1 MQNYWNLYV
10 AGKQQQL
17 YGPINYR
24 DFRQAIRNPR
34 HGLQN
39 LSLFRIIFLGANCW
53 NKVQHTE
60 FLQPITK
67 WELKKMFRTNPERE
81 KPSVKCK
88 DVHEALFTTAFRV
101 SGYCFE
107 RFKFQINLLMN
118 IFLHKSLYAL
128 YSIQVIKDRRKIN
141 QKLIK
146 VNRKGKERSIRYW
159 MQNYQKIN

>member
-1 MQNYWNLYV
+1 
-10 AGKQQQL
+10 
-17 YGPINYR
+17 
-24 DFRQAIRNPR
+24 
-34 HGLQN
+34 
-39 LSLFRIIFLGANCW
+39 
-53 NKVQHTE
+53 
-60 FLQPITK
+60 
-67 WELKKMFRTNPERE
+67 MFRTNSERE

-107 RFKFQINLLMN
+107 RFKFQVNLLMN

-128 YSIQVIKDRRKIN
+128 YSMQVIKDRRKRN
-141 QKLIK
+141 EKLIK